1 MLQVQCEHIPS
12 FENVNLVEAIESKRN
27 RDSKRLKSE
36 LEDVD
41 MAYMF
46 ELVDRE
52 VEEEKK

>member
-1 MLQVQCEHIPS
+1 MPS
-12 FENVNLVEAIESKRN
+12 FNNINLVEAIEKKRN

-46 ELVDRE
+46 ELVDKE
-52 VEEEKK
+52 VEEEK